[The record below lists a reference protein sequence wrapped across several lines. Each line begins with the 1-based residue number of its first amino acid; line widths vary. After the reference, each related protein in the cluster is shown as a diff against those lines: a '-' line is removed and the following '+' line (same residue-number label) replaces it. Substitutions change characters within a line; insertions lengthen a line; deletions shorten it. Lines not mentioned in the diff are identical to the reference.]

1 MALPEWKQVFE
12 PCSEFCRRH
21 IGLAM
26 VTLAECKAAA
36 RQHRSQNVLQMRKPG
51 RSDAPI
57 VLERLRNERHSDNN
71 GFIRPG

>member
-1 MALPEWKQVFE
+1 
-12 PCSEFCRRH
+12 
-21 IGLAM
+21 LAM